1 MTNTES
7 EQKLDPK
14 LLRQIRQLHRR
25 SRRLAAL
32 DLDSVQPPPIVNR
45 RTGETTTFGHRR
57 AFDGAWVLEMLGASG
72 CTKEEV
78 NAAIFVLEAL
88 IDEHVASVREDA
100 TWERNE
106 AQENRE
112 KHQLEAVHE
121 HWDMVAGFVE
131 EIDNGEA

>member
-1 MTNTES
+1 VTNTES

-45 RTGETTTFGHRR
+45 RTGETTTFGQRR

-88 IDEHVASVREDA
+88 IEHGVKIDKNLLDVLTIFHGPVPVEQLRQMWADH
-100 TWERNE
+100 
-106 AQENRE
+106 NRS
-112 KHQLEAVHE
+112 QLHI
-121 HWDMVAGFVE
+121 VE
-131 EIDNGEA
+131 